1 MANVFTTR
9 VSLRHT
15 TVFTYSHAKHASRP
29 IRAYHLSY
37 FININ
42 RVYIPKTY
50 KRKVC
55 NRPNPAIPS
64 TFWNYSVSTEM
75 KNAQSSANIYCSQ
88 EQTRGLYGDIICLS
102 VINTLLAITA
112 IVGNTVILIALHMDT
127 SLHRPFKVL
136 IRNLV
141 ACDLCAGFVEIVF
154 VAYWISILQGR
165 WQTCHI
171 LFYVHVIGAVISL
184 SMSLWTMTIIS
195 VDRLLALLLGLRYR
209 QVVTLKR
216 MYIVVIFFWVCPGV
230 ASPTLGILSL
240 DSWKIWS
247 TTNTTVCVVTSIFC
261 YTRIFLTL
269 RHQQMQI
276 HNNHSEQENRTIPW
290 NVIRYRKTVSS
301 ALWLQLTLVVCYLPY
316 ALLSQFAYR
325 DIENTRQSAFYVPL
339 YTTLT
344 LMFLNSTLNPIL
356 YCWRMKELKRIVK
369 DILSCRRM

>member
-1 MANVFTTR
+1 M
-9 VSLRHT
+9 
-15 TVFTYSHAKHASRP
+15 
-29 IRAYHLSY
+29 
-37 FININ
+37 
-42 RVYIPKTY
+42 
-50 KRKVC
+50 C

-64 TFWNYSVSTEM
+64 TFWKYSVSTEI

-102 VINTLLAITA
+102 VINSLLAITA

-141 ACDLCAGFVEIVF
+141 VCDLCAGFVEIVF

-171 LFYVHVIGAVISL
+171 LFYAHLIGAVISL
-184 SMSLWTMTIIS
+184 SMSLWTMTVIS

-230 ASPTLGILSL
+230 ASPTLGILSV

-247 TTNTTVCVVTSIFC
+247 TTNTTLCVVTSIVC

-290 NVIRYRKTVSS
+290 NQEIIKVR
-301 ALWLQLTLVVCYLPY
+301 
-316 ALLSQFAYR
+316 
-325 DIENTRQSAFYVPL
+325 E
-339 YTTLT
+339 
-344 LMFLNSTLNPIL
+344 
-356 YCWRMKELKRIVK
+356 
-369 DILSCRRM
+369 